1 MYDHMTWLQEVECI
15 KQEQANIRAQYE
27 QVGVL
32 VHCQKASL
40 QIGLLCS

>member
-1 MYDHMTWLQEVECI
+1 MYDRMTRLQEIEYI
-15 KQEQANIRAQYE
+15 KEDQNNIKAQYE

-32 VHCQKASL
+32 VQCQKASL

>member
-1 MYDHMTWLQEVECI
+1 MCDCMTWLQEVEYI
-15 KQEQANIRAQYE
+15 KEDQNNIKAQYE

-40 QIGLLCS
+40 QIGLLGS

>member
-1 MYDHMTWLQEVECI
+1 MYDRMTCLQEIEYI
-15 KQEQANIRAQYE
+15 KEDQNNIKAQYE